1 MGRERSVRHWTRRE
15 SGWTMSS
22 LLACQSIVA
31 MVFDKRLQ
39 EPVSVGKR
47 GRSFDRQCPIVPAR
61 RFSDA
66 PLMAT
71 QRKKRLSANRKLG
84 RRRSRFRS
92 RHRRL
97 AAVERPRTGRG
108 SCARGRWSSL
118 GQFKGSSSRLE
129 RGKTEFRV
137 DKDDVVKAI

>member
-1 MGRERSVRHWTRRE
+1 
-15 SGWTMSS
+15 MSS

-47 GRSFDRQCPIVPAR
+47 GRSFDKQCPIVPAR

-71 QRKKRLSANRKLG
+71 ERKRGCRRIANWDGDARDSG
-84 RRRSRFRS
+84 QGT
-92 RHRRL
+92 
-97 AAVERPRTGRG
+97 VDWRP
-108 SCARGRWSSL
+108 
-118 GQFKGSSSRLE
+118 
-129 RGKTEFRV
+129 
-137 DKDDVVKAI
+137 